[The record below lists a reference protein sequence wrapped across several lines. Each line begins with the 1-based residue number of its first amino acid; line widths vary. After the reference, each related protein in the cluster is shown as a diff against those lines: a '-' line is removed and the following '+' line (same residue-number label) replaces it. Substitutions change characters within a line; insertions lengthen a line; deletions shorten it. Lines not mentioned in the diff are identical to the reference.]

1 MRRPIRTRRVVAVLL
16 SALMAALVVTP
27 GLAVLSDTVFVGGE
41 VTFAAS
47 SATITAISAGGFGYT
62 CAATTD
68 GAAWCWG
75 GNSTG
80 ELGNGTTTD
89 SLVGVRV
96 TKAGGAN
103 LTGVT
108 ALSAGLDHTCAR
120 TSDGAAWCWGT
131 NRQGQL
137 GDGTTTERHRAV
149 RVTKA
154 GGGYLTGVTAISA
167 AGSLGQIEF
176 ADTCARTSDGAAWC
190 WGSNNTGQL
199 GDGSTTDRHRAVRVT
214 KAGGGALTGVTA
226 ISAGGGF
233 SCARTSNGAA
243 WCWGLNALG
252 DLGDGTTTPE
262 RLRAVRVTKA
272 GGGYLA
278 GVTAISAGGVSACAR
293 TTDGAAW
300 CWGGNFF
307 GSVGDGTT
315 TVRRRAMRVTK
326 AGGGYLTG
334 VTAVSAGLGANAC
347 AATSDGA
354 AWCWGGNSSGSL
366 GDGTTTERDRA
377 VQVTEA
383 GGGNLVGV
391 TAISA
396 GTYDTCARTSDGG
409 AWCWGA
415 DDSGQLGDGTTTERD
430 QAVRVTAISSHLGV
444 TAWLRSN
451 RRPSDNSSDL
461 AREEA

>member
-1 MRRPIRTRRVVAVLL
+1 MRPPIRTHSAVTSMLSAVL
-16 SALMAALVVTP
+16 AALVVTA
-27 GLAVLSDTVFVGGE
+27 GLAVLGDTVFGSGD
-41 VTFAAS
+41 VTLAAS

-75 GNSTG
+75 GNSSG
-80 ELGNGTTTD
+80 QLGNGTTTD

-137 GDGTTTERHRAV
+137 GDGTTRVRTRAVRVTKTGGGYLTGITAVSAAGSLGQPEFADTCARTSDGSAWCWGSNNTAQLGDGSTTDRHRAV

-167 AGSLGQIEF
+167 
-176 ADTCARTSDGAAWC
+176 
-190 WGSNNTGQL
+190 
-199 GDGSTTDRHRAVRVT
+199 
-214 KAGGGALTGVTA
+214 GGGA
-226 ISAGGGF
+226 

-243 WCWGLNALG
+243 WCWGLNGAG
-252 DLGDGTTTPE
+252 QLGDGTSI
-262 RLRAVRVTKA
+262 LRKRAIRVTKA
-272 GGGYLA
+272 GGGYLTA
-278 GVTAISAGGVSACAR
+278 VTAISAGGVSACAR
-293 TTDGAAW
+293 TSDGAAW
-300 CWGGNFF
+300 CWGDNEF
-307 GSVGDGTT
+307 GSLGDGTT
-315 TVRRRAMRVTK
+315 TERKRAVRVTN

-334 VTAVSAGLGANAC
+334 VTAISAGLGANAC
-347 AATSDGA
+347 AATNDGA

-391 TAISA
+391 TVISA

-415 DDSGQLGDGTTTERD
+415 NDSGQLGDGTTTERD
-430 QAVRVTAISSHLGV
+430 QAVLVTAI
-444 TAWLRSN
+444 
-451 RRPSDNSSDL
+451 
-461 AREEA
+461 